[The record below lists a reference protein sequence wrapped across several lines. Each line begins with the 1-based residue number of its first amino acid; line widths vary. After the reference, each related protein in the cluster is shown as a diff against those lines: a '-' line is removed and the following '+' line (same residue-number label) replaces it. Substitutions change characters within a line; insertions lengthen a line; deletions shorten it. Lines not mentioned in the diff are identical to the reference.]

1 MARLHALS
9 PTEQDLIRVAN
20 LPGFARWVE
29 QIRATG
35 GCEHPIYLSGSTVT
49 RDASGAVVSAY
60 STADEPGERLAVRC
74 RNRRASR
81 CAPCSYEHQGDTFQ
95 LVRAGLTGGK
105 GVPVVVR
112 DHPCLFVTLTAPSF
126 GAVHRATD
134 GEPCRPRRER
144 DLCEHGRH
152 RGCPTAHTHDDRV
165 VGQPLCRACYAY
177 GHHTLWNAHVGP
189 LWDGF
194 TRTLRRR
201 LATAAGVQRA
211 HLRDVVLVTFAKV
224 AEYQARG
231 AIHLHAV
238 VRLDG
243 PHGPHSAP
251 PAWATDELLAALV
264 PEAAAA
270 VRVYAPESEALGSY
284 VLRWGAQLDVRPL
297 RGFNDG
303 RELADEAV
311 AGYLA
316 KYVTKSTETTG
327 ATDTRITHRSTIDL
341 LPVTDHVAA
350 LLRTCWDLGGLIE
363 LTHLRLRPW
372 AHMLGF
378 RGHCLSKS
386 RVYSTTYGALRA
398 ARADYQRGGDA
409 HLSDNSDRTTLPAWR
424 FVGHGHTSGQGE
436 IAAGIAHDLR
446 QSREVVRDDC
456 RTVWA
461 HE

>member
-1 MARLHALS
+1 MARLHALT
-9 PTEQDLIRVAN
+9 PTEQELIRIAN

-49 RDASGAVVSAY
+49 RDASGTVVSAY

-81 CAPCSYEHQGDTFQ
+81 CAPCSYEHQGDTFH

-105 GVPVVVR
+105 GTPAVVR
-112 DHPCLFVTLTAPSF
+112 EHPRLFVTLTAPSF
-126 GAVHRATD
+126 GAVHRATG
-134 GEPCRPRRER
+134 GEPCRPRREH

-152 RGCPTAHTHDDRV
+152 RGCPIAHTHDDRV
-165 VGQPLCRACYAY
+165 VGQPLCRACYGY
-177 GHHTLWNAHVGP
+177 IHHTLWNAHTGE
-189 LWDGF
+189 LWDAF

-201 LATAAGVQRA
+201 LATAAGIPRSR
-211 HLRDVVLVTFAKV
+211 LRDHVTLSFAKV

-243 PHGPHSAP
+243 PHGPQSTP
-251 PAWATDELLAALV
+251 PAWASDELLGALV
-264 PEAAAA
+264 PEAASA
-270 VRVYAPESEALGSY
+270 VRVYAPESEAIGSY
-284 VLRWGAQLDVRPL
+284 ILRWGTQLDVRPL
-297 RGFNDG
+297 RSFNDG
-303 RELADEAV
+303 RELTDDAV

-316 KYVTKSTETTG
+316 KYVTKSTETAG

-350 LLRTCWDLGGLIE
+350 ILRTCWDLGGLSE
-363 LTHLRLRPW
+363 LAHLRLRPW

-398 ARADYQRGGDA
+398 ARADYQRADGGPRPDDTD
-409 HLSDNSDRTTLPAWR
+409 LTTLSTWR
-424 FVGHGHTSGQGE
+424 FAGQGHTLGAALL
-436 IAAGIAHDLR
+436 AAGIAEELATN
-446 QSREVVRDDC
+446 REIAAERMWLDV
-456 RTVWA
+456 
-461 HE
+461 